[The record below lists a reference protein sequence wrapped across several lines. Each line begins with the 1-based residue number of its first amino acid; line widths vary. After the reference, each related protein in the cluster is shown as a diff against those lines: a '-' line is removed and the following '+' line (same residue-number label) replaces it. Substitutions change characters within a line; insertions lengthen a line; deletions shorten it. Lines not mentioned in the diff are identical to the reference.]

1 MGVGFYFVP
10 ELELFGLCIRKEKKI
25 TTIVS
30 ENRLTG
36 EKETYEVLSSLA
48 QPIKKVFSI
57 SGTTIYDGDIF
68 INQDGTYSFIQ
79 YLGKGCVAVLKVE
92 SVEFYDECRKNS
104 ISFEWFDIKRDA
116 KAIAKYFSNTI
127 LFCNT
132 YEVKDETSKLFN
144 SVAINMYNDIF
155 VKGNKDS
162 RYLKDDE

>member
-1 MGVGFYFVP
+1 MEHIHLY
-10 ELELFGLCIRKEKKI
+10 
-25 TTIVS
+25 T
-30 ENRLTG
+30 
-36 EKETYEVLSSLA
+36 
-48 QPIKKVFSI
+48 
-57 SGTTIYDGDIF
+57 
-68 INQDGTYSFIQ
+68 
-79 YLGKGCVAVLKVE
+79 
-92 SVEFYDECRKNS
+92 

-144 SVAINMYNDIF
+144 SVARNMYNDIF